1 MVSGKL
7 LLLHMGQQQRD
18 TLTVLLLVRE
28 AETFVLV
35 IQYEPLPFQQRLL
48 FPEFVEQMNLAGRSH
63 QYFGGLTGCK
73 GTAAHHK
80 PVVRLQGR
88 PFVGKGEKE
97 QIFLRL
103 YRIASVIF

>member
-1 MVSGKL
+1 MVGGKL
-7 LLLHMGQQQRD
+7 LLLHMGKDQRD
-18 TLTVLLLVRE
+18 TLSILLLIRE
-28 AETFVLV
+28 AKTSVLV
-35 IQYEPLPFQQRLL
+35 IQFKPLPFQQPLL

-73 GTAAHHK
+73 GAAAHHK